1 MAWGAAG
8 GRRLAVAVVL
18 GAAALM
24 IAACLASGVGT
35 HTSLFSWDSYS
46 TREIRDLASHAMFAH
61 GVLQRRPAFVAR
73 RPQGPVSDSGE
84 HPGSSA
90 AASQRQHRADGSP
103 IMHDTRSGRDAPVWD
118 GTGLYRNWGVP
129 IDGISVAKGCGV
141 LPRSKCLPASM
152 KHWHHGDPLPQKD
165 EQFLEEENSKWKPP
179 PAAEGKLT
187 PGEKEAQAFFREYSR
202 GPVKRFVGAMGTPAG
217 SAADSVVAPTVGAQH
232 EPTTMSQVTS
242 GDTISMYGGH
252 PFAVPTTQYSS
263 IGRPAYQG
271 WNYGQTPLSEPGLGR
286 AAVVPMV
293 GHTIPDYIMK
303 AFERD
308 NPQWKPV
315 MKKLKCTTCAVALT
329 VPRPVAVV
337 KAPGRPSVGGFQVP
351 VSINP
356 AIAGLKKR
364 VATARKAAVVGQPAA
379 TTGVWWGGGTLPE
392 PNSAL
397 WGDEAPLPPGPGG
410 VLVPGAG
417 SRGINWG
424 FHGDLRHY
432 LGYANTLLPTPV
444 ESAALVSG
452 ESPTSTSTTVVT
464 PQTFSGIRPS
474 PTLRIDTWAAG
485 HPHERRHAP
494 PQGTTHVASAVSQV
508 VPDFNS
514 ASWNGNRPDKA
525 DRAPTLDTL
534 TRTEQRS
541 TRTVAG
547 FRMPSPNAAAQSGQH
562 MAAGD
567 TDAAKQLVASTTP
580 NASLQLNTA
589 QVRKANALVRLGTK
603 AEQTSAFMFNAPAIG
618 QQAEN
623 ARRLEEAAP
632 RGAEYD
638 GIPIE
643 QLQAKASPQVAIGS
657 LQRLQEQQLAEQ
669 HARHV
674 TQMGSHLGRRV
685 IAALASLVERD
696 LANNER
702 GDVQKQQESGQS
714 HKGEVDIIHDA
725 EGKENV
731 QARALIS
738 KAVKDE
744 KDLGLTM
751 LSVSDNLARA
761 GWS

>member
-73 RPQGPVSDSGE
+73 HPQAPVSDSGE
-84 HPGSSA
+84 HPGSST
-90 AASQRQHRADGSP
+90 AASQQQLRADGSQ

-118 GTGLYRNWGVP
+118 GTGLYRNWGVS
-129 IDGISVAKGCGV
+129 IDS
-141 LPRSKCLPASM
+141 
-152 KHWHHGDPLPQKD
+152 HHGDPLPRKD
-165 EQFLEEENSKWKPP
+165 DQFLEEENSKWKPP
-179 PAAEGKLT
+179 PATEGKLT
-187 PGEKEAQAFFREYSR
+187 PGEKEAEAFFRKHSR
-202 GPVKRFVGAMGTPAG
+202 RAVKRLVGAMGTPAG
-217 SAADSVVAPTVGAQH
+217 PAEASIAAPTVGAQH
-232 EPTTMSQVTS
+232 GPTTMSQVTS
-242 GDTISMYGGH
+242 GNAMTMYGGY

-308 NPQWKPV
+308 NPQWKPE
-315 MKKLKCTTCAVALT
+315 MKKVKCTTCAVALQ
-329 VPRPVAVV
+329 VPRPATVV
-337 KAPGRPSVGGFQVP
+337 RAPGRPSVGGFQVP
-351 VSINP
+351 VSVNP

-364 VATARKAAVVGQPAA
+364 VATARKAAVMGQPAA
-379 TTGVWWGGGTLPE
+379 TTGAWWGGGTLPE

-424 FHGDLRHY
+424 FQGDLRHY
-432 LGYANTLLPTPV
+432 LGYANAHLPTPV
-444 ESAALVSG
+444 ESAAFVSG
-452 ESPTSTSTTVVT
+452 ESPTSTSMTVVT

-474 PTLRIDTWAAG
+474 PTLHIDTWAAG
-485 HPHERRHAP
+485 HPHDRRHAP

-508 VPDFNS
+508 VTDFNS
-514 ASWNGNRPDKA
+514 ASWNGNMPDKA
-525 DRAPTLDTL
+525 DRVPTLHAL
-534 TRTEQRS
+534 TRTEQKS

-547 FRMPSPNAAAQSGQH
+547 SSMPSPNAAAQSGQR

-567 TDAAKQLVASTTP
+567 TDATKQLVASTTP
-580 NASLQLNTA
+580 DASLQLNTA
-589 QVRKANALVRLGTK
+589 QVRKENALVRLGK
-603 AEQTSAFMFNAPAIG
+603 RAEQQSAFMFNAPAIR
-618 QQAEN
+618 QPAEQA
-623 ARRLEEAAP
+623 RGLEEAAT

-643 QLQAKASPQVAIGS
+643 QLQAKTSPQVASGT
-657 LQRLQEQQLAEQ
+657 LQLQEQQLAEQ
-669 HARHV
+669 NARHV
-674 TQMGSHLGRRV
+674 TQMGKHIGRRV

-696 LANNER
+696 LANKER
-702 GDVQKQQESGQS
+702 GDEQRQQESGQT
-714 HKGEVDIIHDA
+714 HKGEGDIIHDA
-725 EGKENV
+725 EGQENV

-751 LSVSDNLARA
+751 LSVSDNLARD